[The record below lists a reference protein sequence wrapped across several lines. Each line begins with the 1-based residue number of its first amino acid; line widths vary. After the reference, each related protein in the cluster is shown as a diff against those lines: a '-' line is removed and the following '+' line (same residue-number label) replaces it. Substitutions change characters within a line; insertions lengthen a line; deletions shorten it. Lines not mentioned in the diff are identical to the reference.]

1 MSTPPLD
8 RRDFLRVSGLAGGAF
23 MLGFYLSKGAD
34 SATAAETIGASA
46 TGDFSPNAF
55 IKISA
60 DGTVTLV
67 AKNSEI
73 GQGIKTSL
81 PMILA
86 EELDA
91 DWKSVRIEQADFNE
105 AAYGIQYTGGS
116 HSIWRNWQPL
126 REAGA
131 TARLMLVTAA
141 AQTWNVPASEC
152 STERGVVHHA
162 ASKRS
167 LMYGE
172 LAAKAAAL
180 PVPKKEDLRLKNP
193 KDFKLIGTRLGGV
206 DNLAIVTG
214 QPLFGLD
221 QKRPGMLVAVFV
233 KARVFGAKFRSA
245 NTDRVKAMPGVH
257 AVFVVEGNVTPAD
270 GLLPGV
276 AIVAENTWAAFK
288 AKQAL
293 QISWD
298 ESATAEQSSESYAAQ
313 AAKLAAEPGRV
324 TRNDGDVDAAFASAA
339 KRVEATYAYPF
350 LAHATL
356 EPQNCT
362 AHWQGD
368 HIEFWAPAQMP
379 GVGRTL
385 VAKTLGLAED
395 KVTIHITRI
404 GGGFGRRLK
413 ADYMVEAAWISK
425 AVNAPVKLVWTRED
439 DVQHDFYR
447 RGGHH
452 FVKAALDAQGR
463 ITAWWDHQLPYS
475 ANPAAGIDPEEFPAN
490 FFPNFR
496 RSKSNIPSSVP
507 GGAWRAPGDNADAWV
522 FLSFLDECAH
532 AAGRDMLELCLEVL
546 GPDRLIGA
554 QDAGGDL
561 PFNTARMKHVLKL
574 ATEKSGWGRKLPTG
588 QGMGLAFYYSHFGYV
603 AEVAQVTVTS
613 DGTLKVNQVTAAVD
627 VGPIVNRS
635 GAEAQIQGGII
646 DGLSAAWLQEITI
659 EHGRVAQGNFGDYP
673 LLRLPDVPQVEIHFV
688 ESDNIPTGLGE
699 PGLPPLAPAVTNAIF
714 AATGK
719 RIRQLPLSKQ
729 DLRPA

>member
-1 MSTPPLD
+1 MQFCGS
-8 RRDFLRVSGLAGGAF
+8 RV
-23 MLGFYLSKGAD
+23 
-34 SATAAETIGASA
+34 
-46 TGDFSPNAF
+46 
-55 IKISA
+55 
-60 DGTVTLV
+60 
-67 AKNSEI
+67 
-73 GQGIKTSL
+73 
-81 PMILA
+81 
-86 EELDA
+86 
-91 DWKSVRIEQADFNE
+91 
-105 AAYGIQYTGGS
+105 
-116 HSIWRNWQPL
+116 
-126 REAGA
+126 
-131 TARLMLVTAA
+131 
-141 AQTWNVPASEC
+141 
-152 STERGVVHHA
+152 
-162 ASKRS
+162 
-167 LMYGE
+167 
-172 LAAKAAAL
+172 
-180 PVPKKEDLRLKNP
+180 
-193 KDFKLIGTRLGGV
+193 
-206 DNLAIVTG
+206 
-214 QPLFGLD
+214 
-221 QKRPGMLVAVFV
+221 
-233 KARVFGAKFRSA
+233 
-245 NTDRVKAMPGVH
+245 
-257 AVFVVEGNVTPAD
+257 
-270 GLLPGV
+270 
-276 AIVAENTWAAFK
+276 
-288 AKQAL
+288 
-293 QISWD
+293 
-298 ESATAEQSSESYAAQ
+298 
-313 AAKLAAEPGRV
+313 
-324 TRNDGDVDAAFASAA
+324 AFASAA

-425 AVNAPVKLVWTRED
+425 VVNAPVKLVWTRED
-439 DVQHDFYR
+439 DLQHDFYR

-452 FVKAALDAQGR
+452 SVKAALDAQGR
-463 ITAWWDHQLPYS
+463 ITGWWDHQLPYS
-475 ANPAAGIDPEEFPAN
+475 SNPGAGIDPEEFPAN

-561 PFNTARMKHVLKL
+561 PFNTARMKHVVKL
-574 ATEKSGWGRKLPTG
+574 AAEKAGWGRKMPSGHGL
-588 QGMGLAFYYSHFGYV
+588 GLAFYYSHYGHV
-603 AEVAQVTVTS
+603 AEVAEVSVS
-613 DGTLKVNQVTAAVD
+613 KDGTLKVNKVTAAVD

-699 PGLPPLAPAVTNAIF
+699 PGLPPLAPAVCNAIF